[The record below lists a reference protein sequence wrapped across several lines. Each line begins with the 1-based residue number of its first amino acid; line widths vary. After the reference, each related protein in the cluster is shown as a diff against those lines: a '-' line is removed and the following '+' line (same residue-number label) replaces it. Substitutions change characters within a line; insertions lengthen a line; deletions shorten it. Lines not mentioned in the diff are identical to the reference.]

1 MTYSMRK
8 LSAEL
13 AALLATMPG
22 AVDYVKVAGWAYNAY
37 VSNEDL
43 EPEVSKLLVALGAVD
58 LGPEFEFSELELR
71 RMAEVG
77 QD

>member
-1 MTYSMRK
+1 MTYSKRK

-37 VSNEDL
+37 VSNDDL
-43 EPEVSKLLVALGAVD
+43 EPEVSKLLVTLGAMD

-71 RMAEVG
+71 QIAEAG
-77 QD
+77 RE